1 MVEINMSLSNES
13 PTDIIAG
20 SAVEAFQFLH
30 VGCGRAGKN
39 RLPAYFSGPQWREI
53 RFDIDPA
60 VQPDIVGSTTD
71 LSAVSD
77 ASMEAIWSSHN
88 LEHLHSFEVPLALA
102 QFRRVLKPEGFV
114 LISVPDLRAVA
125 RYIANDQLTQP
136 LYHSQAGPISP
147 LDIVFGHQASLAEG
161 NQYMAHR
168 TGFTATT
175 LGQCLIDAGFDEV
188 RVHEGK
194 RWDLWAIATMPL
206 TSSSVFEN
214 LAGVVA

>member
-1 MVEINMSLSNES
+1 MSKEL
-13 PTDIIAG
+13 PTDWVAEP
-20 SAVEAFQFLH
+20 AAQALQLLH

-39 RLPAYFSGPQWREI
+39 RLPAYFAGPQWREV
-53 RFDIDPA
+53 RLDIDPA

-71 LSAVSD
+71 LSAVKD
-77 ASMEAIWSSHN
+77 ASMDAIWSSHN

-102 QFRRVLKPEGFV
+102 EFRRVLKPAGFA
-114 LISVPDLRAVA
+114 LISVPDLRAIA
-125 RYIANDQLTQP
+125 RYIANDQLIQP

-147 LDIVFGHQASLAEG
+147 LDILFGHQTSLAEG
-161 NQYMAHR
+161 NYYMAHR

-175 LGQCLIDAGFDEV
+175 LGQCLIDAEFDEV
-188 RVHEGK
+188 RVHEGR

-206 TSSSVFEN
+206 TSASVFEN